1 METHSNINAARMLH
15 VKEATPTQKDTW
27 NIVPYSGK
35 IKMTDME
42 TRDCQG
48 LTLQRI
54 IMKEFGGV
62 WIYSVSAV
70 AVNP

>member
-1 METHSNINAARMLH
+1 
-15 VKEATPTQKDTW
+15 
-27 NIVPYSGK
+27 
-35 IKMTDME
+35 MTDME